1 MHERK
6 ALYAAV
12 WRWHFYAGLYVAPF
26 LMLLACTGLVMLAR
40 DSIDRLQLGDLLTN
54 TSGGRPVS
62 HQARLDA
69 ARTAFPN
76 ATLVRYQPGRD
87 ATDATRV
94 TATIDERPQTIFVDA
109 TTGAVRGVVED
120 RRRIYVMA
128 HLLHGT
134 LLLGNLGDGLIEIAA
149 SLGILL
155 IVSGLYL
162 WFPKGTSFWQSFRIS
177 GATPRLVWRDVHK
190 LAGVIL
196 APVLALQLIAG
207 LAWTEVWGGRFVQ
220 TWSTLAA
227 TTAAPGQS
235 AGAHHETL
243 NAGSSKVV
251 PWNLEQ
257 TPLPSSAHSGHGLI
271 TLDAAIDAAQQAG
284 IGQRF
289 FVGVP
294 RDADGVWTI
303 AQTGLNDDI
312 NDPTQELTV
321 HVDRHSG
328 SVVGHGGW
336 NEYGPTARAM
346 AAGIPLHMGSLG
358 WWNLAGACLLCLS
371 VILMS
376 FSGLVMWWLRR
387 PARGWRLAAP
397 PRPDPVRVPLVTWV
411 TAAIL
416 GVLFPLAGATLVAI
430 AIFDWAL
437 VRHMPALRQLLN

>member
-1 MHERK
+1 MTNDVQQHK
-6 ALYAAV
+6 ALYASV

-26 LMLLACTGLVMLAR
+26 LVVLACTGLVMLAR
-40 DSIDRLQLGDLLTN
+40 DPIDRWQLGDLLTN
-54 TSGGRPVS
+54 TSGGSPVS

-94 TATIDERPQTIFVDA
+94 TATINERPQTIFVDA

-134 LLLGNLGDGLIEIAA
+134 LLLGNWGDALIEIAA
-149 SLGILL
+149 SLSILS

-162 WFPKGTSFWQSFRIS
+162 WFPKGRSFRQSFRIS

-190 LAGVIL
+190 IIGVIL

-220 TWSTLAA
+220 TWSTLAV
-227 TTAAPGQS
+227 TNAAPGQS
-235 AGAHHETL
+235 ASHHETL

-257 TPLPSSAHSGHGLI
+257 TPLPSFSPRGSRSDHARCCDCCRSARGYWPAVLCRRADAMQMASGPSHKRASTMTSMIRGRNSRCTWI
-271 TLDAAIDAAQQAG
+271 GTRGASWAMEAG
-284 IGQRF
+284 KSTVRWRGRWPRESRF
-289 FVGVP
+289 IWV
-294 RDADGVWTI
+294 RSDGGISPARVWCACRCI
-303 AQTGLNDDI
+303 A
-312 NDPTQELTV
+312 
-321 HVDRHSG
+321 
-328 SVVGHGGW
+328 
-336 NEYGPTARAM
+336 
-346 AAGIPLHMGSLG
+346 
-358 WWNLAGACLLCLS
+358 LS
-371 VILMS
+371 V
-376 FSGLVMWWLRR
+376 SGLVMWWLRR

-397 PRPDPVRVPLVTWV
+397 PRPDPRACRW
-411 TAAIL
+411 
-416 GVLFPLAGATLVAI
+416 
-430 AIFDWAL
+430 
-437 VRHMPALRQLLN
+437 

>member
-190 LAGVIL
+190 LTGVIL

-257 TPLPSSAHSGHGLI
+257 TPLPSSAHSGSRAATVCSEWVLGGSTNDIFADLSTTPGLP
-271 TLDAAIDAAQQAG
+271 G
-284 IGQRF
+284 
-289 FVGVP
+289 
-294 RDADGVWTI
+294 
-303 AQTGLNDDI
+303 
-312 NDPTQELTV
+312 
-321 HVDRHSG
+321 
-328 SVVGHGGW
+328 
-336 NEYGPTARAM
+336 
-346 AAGIPLHMGSLG
+346 
-358 WWNLAGACLLCLS
+358 LAG
-371 VILMS
+371 
-376 FSGLVMWWLRR
+376 
-387 PARGWRLAAP
+387 
-397 PRPDPVRVPLVTWV
+397 
-411 TAAIL
+411 
-416 GVLFPLAGATLVAI
+416 
-430 AIFDWAL
+430 
-437 VRHMPALRQLLN
+437 QLLFALLPSLQLLR